1 MLPACAAMRA
11 ARPSRRIDPY
21 RPESSMGMRQA
32 YKRKAIDGE
41 GLRERKRRQTRERIT
56 EAALTLFL
64 ERGFDATTVDDI
76 AAAADVSKR
85 SFFDYFPTKE
95 DVVQAWQDEFG
106 FRLAAAIAAR
116 PADEPL
122 AKVVEE
128 ALISSLNDAT
138 ADPRNI
144 AIGDLIHGTQA
155 LRARDQL
162 KYAKLEQIVAEALAE
177 RVKGQAERLRARLL
191 AMIAVGGLRVGGE
204 AWRRRSQSDN
214 AEAFARRIFR
224 TIWGQLADFGEG
236 AKKF

>member
-1 MLPACAAMRA
+1 
-11 ARPSRRIDPY
+11 
-21 RPESSMGMRQA
+21 MGL
-32 YKRKAIDGE
+32 RKAKERKPADGE
-41 GLRERKRRQTRERIT
+41 GLRERKRRLTRERIT

-76 AAAADVSKR
+76 SAAAHVSKR

-106 FRLAAAIAAR
+106 FKLAAAIAAR

-122 AKVVEE
+122 TRVVEE
-128 ALISSLNDAT
+128 ALISALKDAT
-138 ADPRNI
+138 ANPRNL
-144 AIGDLIHGTQA
+144 AIGDLVHGTPA

-177 RVKGQAERLRARLL
+177 RVNGEADRLRVRLL

-204 AWRRRSQSDN
+204 AWRGRPQSEN
-214 AEAFARRIFR
+214 AEIFARRIFKSV
-224 TIWGQLADFGEG
+224 WDQLADFGES
-236 AKKF
+236 AKNL